1 VDVVLDNLDLLRGAF
16 WVTLQLAVLSFVLAF
31 VLGVVLAT
39 MRVSPVAPLR
49 AAGLIYV
56 ETFRNTPLPALL
68 VLGFFGMPK
77 LGIRGSSFATAV
89 VVVAVYHAA
98 YVCETVRAGIN
109 SVAAGQAEAARS
121 IGLTFGQSL
130 RLVILPQAI
139 RSVVPPLGSLFIAQ
153 TKNTSMAAAISVAEL
168 TAISSRLITEY
179 ARPVA
184 ILFGVALAYM
194 VITFPAGFVFDAIE
208 RKVRIVR

>member
-1 VDVVLDNLDLLRGAF
+1 MDVILDNLDLLRSGF
-16 WVTLQLAVLSFVLAF
+16 WLTLQLSVLSFALAF
-31 VLGVVLAT
+31 LLGVAIAT

-49 AAGLIYV
+49 AAGLVFV
-56 ETFRNTPLPALL
+56 ELFRNTPLPALL

-77 LGIRGSSFATAV
+77 LGIRGSSFLTAV
-89 VVVAVYHAA
+89 VVVGLYHAA
-98 YVCETVRAGIN
+98 YVGETVRAGIN

-153 TKNTSMAAAISVAEL
+153 TKNTSMAAGISAFEL
-168 TAISSRLITEY
+168 TRVSSLLITEY

-184 ILFGVALAYM
+184 VLFGVAVAYM
-194 VITFPAGFVFDAIE
+194 IITFPAGFVFDAVE
-208 RKVRIVR
+208 RRVRIAR